1 MRVEKDL
8 LFGAAAKPVR
18 CKRGMTI
25 GAGIVYPEI
34 NFTLPAMKITEQTW
48 SEICKEYDT
57 ILNSICQRAV
67 ELHCPGLVVEFELLP
82 PMTFQPKWGAEITEI
97 LQSVLETYYQKE
109 QLLSALRVTPVDI
122 RESERPPKMRHG
134 SNLEKTLQSF
144 ELCAR
149 AGADML
155 SIESTGGK
163 ELHDEAVVN
172 ADLANIIFA
181 LGVLAVKDMQFLWDN
196 IVEISRKYNVIP
208 AGDTACGFANTAMVL
223 ADKGLI
229 PKTLAAIIRVASVAR
244 GLEAYRQG
252 AQGPSKD
259 CAYEG
264 PYIKALT
271 GIPISM
277 EGKSSSCAHLSFLGN
292 IAAACCDL
300 WSNESV
306 QIVRLLS
313 APAPVVS
320 LEQLIYDCRLMNQAI
335 TEGQDSVRALQRLLS
350 ESDSRFDPQAF
361 VLHPEVILAI
371 SQKLAQCTS
380 PLDMVFCA
388 VDETLQVLKEALNQ
402 KQLLLSDTE
411 QHWLDLLSMQ
421 RENIPMDEAGLYEY
435 IQSTT
440 PSLKFLPEEYG
451 L

>member
-1 MRVEKDL
+1 MHVDKDL
-8 LFGAAAKPVR
+8 SFGTAVKPVH

-34 NFTLPAMKITEQTW
+34 NFTLPAMKISDHTW
-48 SEICKEYDT
+48 SDICKEYDVV
-57 ILNSICQRAV
+57 LNNICQRV
-67 ELHCPGLVVEFELLP
+67 VQLRCTGLVVEFELLP
-82 PMTFQPKWGAEITEI
+82 PMTFQPEWGAEITDI
-97 LQSVLETYYQKE
+97 LQSVLDTYYHKE
-109 QLLSALRVTPVDI
+109 GLLSALRVTPVDI
-122 RESERPPKMRHG
+122 RENERPPKMRHG
-134 SNLEKTLQSF
+134 SNLDKTLRSF

-163 ELHDEAVVN
+163 ELHDDALVN

-181 LGVLAVKDMQFLWDN
+181 LGVLAVNDMQFLWEN
-196 IVEISRKYNVIP
+196 IVGISQKYGVIP
-208 AGDTACGFANTAMVL
+208 AGDTACGFGNTAMVL

-229 PKTLAAIIRVASVAR
+229 PKTLAAVIRVATVAR
-244 GLEAYRQG
+244 SLQAYRQG

-277 EGKSSSCAHLSFLGN
+277 EGKSSACAHLSSLGN

-313 APAPVVS
+313 ATAPVVS
-320 LEQLIYDCRLMNQAI
+320 VEQLIYDCRLMNQAI
-335 TEGQDSVRALQRLLS
+335 TSGQDSVRALQRLLS
-350 ESDSRFDPQAF
+350 ESDARYDPQAF
-361 VLHPEVILAI
+361 VLHPEVILSI
-371 SQKLAQCTS
+371 SKKLAQCDS
-380 PLDMVFCA
+380 PLEMVFCA
-388 VDETLQVLKEALNQ
+388 VDETLQVLREGFNR
-402 KQLLLSDTE
+402 KQLMLSETE
-411 QHWLDLLSMQ
+411 QHWLDMLSMQ
-421 RENIPMDEAGLYEY
+421 RENLPMDGANLFEY